1 MGSPQ
6 LPPGAVCLY
15 AAQTVDSA
23 VDRLAVRLA
32 VRLWDAHP
40 VVVCLM
46 NGALPFTA
54 DLLRRFYFDVELD
67 HMTMRRY
74 CGRRGRRSAAPLASI
89 TRGGRAVDVERPLRR
104 SVAGR
109 TVLLVDDVLDQGVT
123 LKAAQQALAEAG
135 AGAVLTAVLVRKA
148 VPGAVAEADYAAL
161 EAPDEFLVGRGM
173 DMGGAFRQLSAI
185 YSLGAAPR
193 P

>member
-1 MGSPQ
+1 MESPQ

-15 AAQTVDSA
+15 AAPAVDSA

-32 VRLWDAHP
+32 VRLWDARP

-54 DLLRRFYFDVELD
+54 DLLRRFYFDLELD
-67 HMTMRRY
+67 HMAMRRC
-74 CGRRGRRSAAPLASI
+74 CGCRGRS
-89 TRGGRAVDVERPLRR
+89 GGAVAIERPLRR
-104 SVAGR
+104 NVAGR
-109 TVLLVDDVLDQGVT
+109 TVLLVDDVLDEGVT
-123 LKAAQQALAEAG
+123 LRAAQQALADAG

-161 EAPDEFLVGRGM
+161 EAPNEFLVGRGM
-173 DMGGAFRQLSAI
+173 DKGGAFRQLSAI